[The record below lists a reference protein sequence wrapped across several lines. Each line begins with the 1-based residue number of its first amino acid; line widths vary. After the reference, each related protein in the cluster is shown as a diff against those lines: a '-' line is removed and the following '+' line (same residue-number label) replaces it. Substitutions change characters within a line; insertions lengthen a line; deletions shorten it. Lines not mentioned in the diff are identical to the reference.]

1 MYIDV
6 ALINDFLH
14 RYPDELASI
23 LEDAIELCGVWYPAL
38 ESVQAEWEDFD
49 ATLEEVCSVMYFIVE
64 GNSMKFTNPDVF
76 WEDLEKYM
84 NGKMEEI

>member
-23 LEDAIELCGVWYPAL
+23 LEDAIEVCGVWYPAL
-38 ESVQAEWEDFD
+38 ESVQAEWEDFN
-49 ATLEEVCSVMYFIVE
+49 ATLEEVCSVMYFVVNQNIIW
-64 GNSMKFTNPDVF
+64 FANPDNL
-76 WEDLEKYM
+76 WEDIDEYM
-84 NGKMEEI
+84 SSHY

>member
-1 MYIDV
+1 MYIDTG
-6 ALINDFLH
+6 LIIDFKK
-14 RYPDELASI
+14 RYPCHSI
-23 LEDAIELCGVWYPAL
+23 KVLEDAIEVCGVWYPAL

-64 GNSMKFTNPDVF
+64 GNSIKFTNPDVF